1 MTLHSHPA
9 LSRQAIIELLNKQ
22 KLVEGMVRAQSQPH
36 HELVESV
43 LHKQHL
49 AELQTVLARLPVTE
63 IGNILEAVSPDDA
76 KRLWQLIEGDRLNDI
91 LWEVSSAL
99 GEQLA
104 GPTEPRFHA
113 GEVTAYLLVEGRM
126 KIVDITCRSEMEG
139 LRPIWVDVL
148 AASKSE
154 RGWLARY
161 FGVELPDPEDIT
173 DLEVSARF
181 YQEENDE
188 VHLHSNFLLDREG
201 QSRTVPVAFIVHTN
215 TLFTIRSEELPV
227 FRLQRRRMRSQP
239 GEVLDCKDL
248 LLALYAA
255 DVEYSADALEDTYST
270 LRRVGKTVLS
280 ESVSD
285 SDAARILA
293 DIAEEEDLN
302 GRIRGNMLDTQR
314 AVSFLVR
321 GRFLS
326 PTQLE
331 DARDIIR
338 DIESL
343 NSHTAF
349 LFEKINFLMD
359 ATVGFINVSQNKRV
373 SQLTV
378 ASVVFMPLNV
388 LAGVGGMSEFSMM
401 TQGIPWPM
409 AYGAFMGGL
418 AVVGWATYTLLKF
431 YERRKLGKRAT
442 RNALAL

>member
-1 MTLHSHPA
+1 MSLQSV
-9 LSRQAIIELLNKQ
+9 IELLNKQ
-22 KLVEGMVRAQSQPH
+22 KIVEGMVRAQPSRR

-43 LHKQHL
+43 VHKQHL
-49 AELQTVLARLPVTE
+49 AELQTVLARLSVSE
-63 IGNILEAVSPDDA
+63 IGKILEAVSLDDA
-76 KRLWQLIEGDRLNDI
+76 KRLWPLIESDRLNDV
-91 LWEVSSAL
+91 LWEISSAL

-113 GEVTAYLLVEGRM
+113 GEVTAYELTDGRM
-126 KIVDITCRSEMEG
+126 RIFDVTCRSEMES

-148 AASKSE
+148 GASKSE
-154 RGWLARY
+154 RGWIARH
-161 FGVELPDPEDIT
+161 FGVELPDPEDLT

-181 YQEENDE
+181 YEEENDE
-188 VHLHSNFLLDREG
+188 VHLHSDFLLDREG
-201 QSRTVPVAFIVHTN
+201 QSRTVPVAFIVHAN
-215 TLFTIRSEELPV
+215 TLFSIRAEELPV
-227 FRLQRRRMRSQP
+227 FRLQRLRMRNQP

-255 DVEYSADALEDTYST
+255 DVEYSADALEDTYAT
-270 LRRVGKTVLS
+270 LRKVGKKVLS
-280 ESVSD
+280 ENVSD
-285 SDAARILA
+285 ADAARILG

-331 DARDIIR
+331 DAREIIR

-359 ATVGFINVSQNKRV
+359 ATVGFINVNQNKRV

-378 ASVVFMPLNV
+378 AGVIFMPLNV
-388 LAGVGGMSEFSMM
+388 LAGIGGMSEFSMM
-401 TQGIPWPM
+401 TQGIPWP
-409 AYGAFMGGL
+409 ASYSAFMVGL
-418 AVVGWATYTLLKF
+418 GIVGWGTYTAVKFFENRKKRSDVAASRQRKVLL
-431 YERRKLGKRAT
+431 
-442 RNALAL
+442 